1 MASSQ
6 PEGVQLIRA
15 GRLITVSDRGE
26 LNDGG
31 VAIRG
36 GRIVAVG
43 SWDEVS
49 AGFPGASMIDCST
62 YVVAPGLVDPHTHN
76 LEFGPG
82 TAWNVGQRAQ
92 FGGAASLLFD
102 ALRAG
107 VTALGEHVLGH
118 YQFARQVAEYRALA
132 DQMPQ
137 RIRLG
142 VGTCCVGTEPM
153 AYLTALDPGGSR
165 DPNVLLEDST
175 LRKLAEMN
183 EFPGESC
190 FVTSTTANLPVE
202 AAPNADLR
210 MIDRKD
216 LKRVIDTYHDAGQ
229 RVGAHLEG
237 LEPARDFVELG
248 GNVIHHGFGIPDDFW
263 PRMAEADVTLC
274 ATPGAGTGWQP
285 NSPDEIAAAVGA
297 GVRVGIATDAVIPQS
312 GLATWYETPSGSLI
326 RSTDLMRIAAPGL
339 RRLVSDGASNN
350 DALALLT
357 LNSASILGL
366 DDVIGSIEEGKYADL
381 VVVDGLPGVEATDPS
396 AVKGVMMEGDLLVG
410 ELQVSQGESDA
421 A

>member
-1 MASSQ
+1 VSSTRTE
-6 PEGVQLIRA
+6 PVQLLRA
-15 GRLITVSDRGE
+15 GRLITVSEKGE
-26 LNDGG
+26 LNDGA

-36 GRIVAVG
+36 DRIVAVG

-49 AGFPGASMIDCST
+49 AGFPDASMVDSRA

-82 TAWNVGQRAQ
+82 TAWNVGRRAQ

-102 ALRAG
+102 ALCAG

-118 YQFARQVAEYRALA
+118 YQFAREVREYRALA

-153 AYLTALDPGGSR
+153 TYLTALDPGGSR
-165 DPNVLLEDST
+165 DPKVLLEDDT

-183 EFPGESC
+183 EFPGENC
-190 FVTSTTANLPVE
+190 FVTSTPANLPIE

-210 MIDRKD
+210 MIDRD
-216 LKRVIDTYHDAGQ
+216 SLKRVIDAYHDAGQ

-248 GNVIHHGFGIPDDFW
+248 GNVIHHGFGIPNDFW
-263 PRMAEADVTLC
+263 PLMAESDVILC

-312 GLATWYETPSGSLI
+312 GLATWYDTPAGSLI

-357 LNSASILGL
+357 LNSAGILGL
-366 DDVIGSIEEGKYADL
+366 EDVIGSIEEGKYADF
-381 VVVDGLPGVEATDPS
+381 VIVDGVPGVETTDPS
-396 AVKGVMMEGDLLVG
+396 AVKGVIMGGDLVVG
-410 ELQVSQGESDA
+410 ELQISTGGSDA